1 MIVLILAVIFGM
13 AIAYFATQNTT
24 PVTIRFAEYTL
35 EQVPLYLVA
44 LGSLMVG
51 LFMASILYFAKSV
64 STTVKTFGRD
74 HALRRARRSA
84 ADLEL
89 RIQELEAENAELDAS
104 FVPSSHGGVS
114 RRPPRRIVNSVS
126 PNAWP

>member
-51 LFMASILYFAKSV
+51 LCMASILYFAKSI

-89 RIQELEAENAELDAS
+89 RIQELEAENAELKTHRS
-104 FVPSSHGGVS
+104 FPHDT
-114 RRPPRRIVNSVS
+114 
-126 PNAWP
+126 AA